1 MKIPTMHVAK
11 LKDISRERERQN
23 ESLRLAEL
31 MKRLQTMIR
40 QREQCTDQ
48 KAA

>member
-1 MKIPTMHVAK
+1 MQLAKITELE
-11 LKDISRERERQN
+11 LKDLNREREREN

-40 QREQCTDQ
+40 QRESTAQ